1 MAGISWI
8 KLRIDMFDDEKIKI
22 IQSMPE
28 GDALLVIWIRLI
40 ALAGKC
46 NANGLVLVEDEFP
59 YSDEMLSVIFA
70 KPLSTVRLA
79 LKTFEKFRMIET
91 TQKGIYITN
100 FDKHQN
106 VEGMD
111 RIREQNRVRK
121 QRERDRKK
129 ALRLEELSSGHK
141 VGVMSDAGYP
151 VISDPGQNLVR
162 AATEKNWPVISFSGP
177 NAAINA
183 LVASG
188 LDARHYLFYGFLDA
202 KSGKRKKELEEL
214 RTVPWTLVFYE
225 APHRIVDTLE
235 DMVEVFGDRP
245 ACLARE
251 LTKKFEE
258 YLRGTLQEL
267 LSAAGDGLKGEMVL
281 VVAGCEPEQVSTEAA
296 ITRVMALTAQGMK
309 QKAAAKQV
317 AAETGLSANEL
328 YRLVLQRPKPGE
340 EDTEIPNR

>member
-1 MAGISWI
+1 MNRQKSFEQDG
-8 KLRIDMFDDEKIKI
+8 
-22 IQSMPE
+22 P
-28 GDALLVIWIRLI
+28 ALLLIPSPIGNLSEVSDRVREAIESCDVIACEDTRNT
-40 ALAGKC
+40 GK
-46 NANGLVLVEDEFP
+46 L
-59 YSDEMLSVIFA
+59 LSLLGFR
-70 KPLSTVRLA
+70 KPLISHHEHNQSVSIP
-79 LKTFEKFRMIET
+79 KI
-91 TQKGIYITN
+91 
-100 FDKHQN
+100 
-106 VEGMD
+106 
-111 RIREQNRVRK
+111 
-121 QRERDRKK
+121 
-129 ALRLEELSSGHK
+129 LEELSSGHK

-162 AATEKNWPVISFSGP
+162 EATEKNWPVISFSGP

-328 YRLVLQRPKPGE
+328 YRLVLQRPKPGK

>member
-1 MAGISWI
+1 VNRQKSFEQDG
-8 KLRIDMFDDEKIKI
+8 
-22 IQSMPE
+22 P
-28 GDALLVIWIRLI
+28 ALLLI
-40 ALAGKC
+40 PSPIG
-46 NANGLVLVEDEFP
+46 N
-59 YSDEMLSVIFA
+59 LSEV
-70 KPLSTVRLA
+70 S
-79 LKTFEKFRMIET
+79 
-91 TQKGIYITN
+91 
-100 FDKHQN
+100 
-106 VEGMD
+106 D
-111 RIREQNRVRK
+111 RIREAIESCDVIACEDTRNTGKLLSLLGFRK
-121 QRERDRKK
+121 PLISHHEHNQSVSIPKI
-129 ALRLEELSSGHK
+129 LEELSSGHK

-202 KSGKRKKELEEL
+202 KSGKRKKELKEL

-328 YRLVLQRPKPGE
+328 YRLVLQRPEPGE

>member
-1 MAGISWI
+1 MNRQKSFEQDG
-8 KLRIDMFDDEKIKI
+8 
-22 IQSMPE
+22 P
-28 GDALLVIWIRLI
+28 ALLLIPSPIGNLSEVSDRVREAIESCDVIACEDTRNT
-40 ALAGKC
+40 GK
-46 NANGLVLVEDEFP
+46 L
-59 YSDEMLSVIFA
+59 LSLLGFR
-70 KPLSTVRLA
+70 KPLISHHEHNQSVSIP
-79 LKTFEKFRMIET
+79 KI
-91 TQKGIYITN
+91 
-100 FDKHQN
+100 
-106 VEGMD
+106 
-111 RIREQNRVRK
+111 
-121 QRERDRKK
+121 
-129 ALRLEELSSGHK
+129 LEELSSGHK

-188 LDARHYLFYGFLDA
+188 LDARHYLFYGFPDA

-296 ITRVMALTAQGMK
+296 ITRVMALTTQGMK

>member
-1 MAGISWI
+1 MNRQKSFEQDG
-8 KLRIDMFDDEKIKI
+8 
-22 IQSMPE
+22 P
-28 GDALLVIWIRLI
+28 ALLLI
-40 ALAGKC
+40 PSPIGNLSE
-46 NANGLVLVEDEFP
+46 V
-59 YSDEMLSVIFA
+59 SD
-70 KPLSTVRLA
+70 
-79 LKTFEKFRMIET
+79 
-91 TQKGIYITN
+91 
-100 FDKHQN
+100 
-106 VEGMD
+106 
-111 RIREQNRVRK
+111 RVRK
-121 QRERDRKK
+121 AIESCDVIACEDTRNTGKLLSLLGFRKPLISHHEHNQSVSIPK
-129 ALRLEELSSGHK
+129 ILKELSSGHK

>member
-1 MAGISWI
+1 MNRQKSFEQDG
-8 KLRIDMFDDEKIKI
+8 
-22 IQSMPE
+22 P
-28 GDALLVIWIRLI
+28 ALLLIPSPIGNLSEISDRVREAIESCDVIACEDTRNT
-40 ALAGKC
+40 GK
-46 NANGLVLVEDEFP
+46 L
-59 YSDEMLSVIFA
+59 LSLLGFR
-70 KPLSTVRLA
+70 KPLISHHEHNQSVSIP
-79 LKTFEKFRMIET
+79 KI
-91 TQKGIYITN
+91 
-100 FDKHQN
+100 
-106 VEGMD
+106 
-111 RIREQNRVRK
+111 
-121 QRERDRKK
+121 
-129 ALRLEELSSGHK
+129 LEELSSGHK

-328 YRLVLQRPKPGE
+328 YRLVLQSPKPGE

>member
-1 MAGISWI
+1 MNRQKSFEQDG
-8 KLRIDMFDDEKIKI
+8 
-22 IQSMPE
+22 P
-28 GDALLVIWIRLI
+28 ALLLIPSPIGNLSEVSDRVREAIESCDVIACEDTRNT
-40 ALAGKC
+40 GK
-46 NANGLVLVEDEFP
+46 L
-59 YSDEMLSVIFA
+59 LSLLGFR
-70 KPLSTVRLA
+70 KPLISHHEHNQSVSIP
-79 LKTFEKFRMIET
+79 KI
-91 TQKGIYITN
+91 
-100 FDKHQN
+100 
-106 VEGMD
+106 
-111 RIREQNRVRK
+111 
-121 QRERDRKK
+121 
-129 ALRLEELSSGHK
+129 LEELSSGHK

>member
-1 MAGISWI
+1 MNRQKSFEQDG
-8 KLRIDMFDDEKIKI
+8 
-22 IQSMPE
+22 P
-28 GDALLVIWIRLI
+28 ALLLIPSPIGNLSEVSDRVREAIESCDVIACEDTRNT
-40 ALAGKC
+40 GK
-46 NANGLVLVEDEFP
+46 L
-59 YSDEMLSVIFA
+59 LSLLGFR
-70 KPLSTVRLA
+70 KPLISHHEHNQSVSIP
-79 LKTFEKFRMIET
+79 KI
-91 TQKGIYITN
+91 
-100 FDKHQN
+100 
-106 VEGMD
+106 
-111 RIREQNRVRK
+111 
-121 QRERDRKK
+121 
-129 ALRLEELSSGHK
+129 LEELSSGHK

-151 VISDPGQNLVR
+151 VISDPGQNMVR

-328 YRLVLQRPKPGE
+328 YRLVLQRPEPGE

>member
-1 MAGISWI
+1 MNRQKSFEQDG
-8 KLRIDMFDDEKIKI
+8 
-22 IQSMPE
+22 P
-28 GDALLVIWIRLI
+28 ALLLI
-40 ALAGKC
+40 PSPIGNLSE
-46 NANGLVLVEDEFP
+46 V
-59 YSDEMLSVIFA
+59 SD
-70 KPLSTVRLA
+70 
-79 LKTFEKFRMIET
+79 
-91 TQKGIYITN
+91 
-100 FDKHQN
+100 
-106 VEGMD
+106 
-111 RIREQNRVRK
+111 RVRK
-121 QRERDRKK
+121 AIESCDVIACEDTRNTGKLLSLLGFRKPLISHHEHNQSVSIPK
-129 ALRLEELSSGHK
+129 ILEELSSGHK

-281 VVAGCEPEQVSTEAA
+281 WIREFGA
-296 ITRVMALTAQGMK
+296 
-309 QKAAAKQV
+309 
-317 AAETGLSANEL
+317 
-328 YRLVLQRPKPGE
+328 
-340 EDTEIPNR
+340 

>member
-1 MAGISWI
+1 MNRQKSFEQDG
-8 KLRIDMFDDEKIKI
+8 
-22 IQSMPE
+22 P
-28 GDALLVIWIRLI
+28 ALLLIPSPIGNLSEVSDRVREAIESCDVIACEDTRNT
-40 ALAGKC
+40 GK
-46 NANGLVLVEDEFP
+46 L
-59 YSDEMLSVIFA
+59 LSLLGFR
-70 KPLSTVRLA
+70 KPLISHHEHNQSVSIP
-79 LKTFEKFRMIET
+79 KI
-91 TQKGIYITN
+91 
-100 FDKHQN
+100 
-106 VEGMD
+106 
-111 RIREQNRVRK
+111 
-121 QRERDRKK
+121 
-129 ALRLEELSSGHK
+129 LEELSSGHK

-296 ITRVMALTAQGMK
+296 VTRLMALTAQGMK

>member
-1 MAGISWI
+1 MNRQKSFEQDG
-8 KLRIDMFDDEKIKI
+8 
-22 IQSMPE
+22 P
-28 GDALLVIWIRLI
+28 ALLLI
-40 ALAGKC
+40 PSPIGNLSE
-46 NANGLVLVEDEFP
+46 V
-59 YSDEMLSVIFA
+59 SD
-70 KPLSTVRLA
+70 
-79 LKTFEKFRMIET
+79 
-91 TQKGIYITN
+91 
-100 FDKHQN
+100 
-106 VEGMD
+106 
-111 RIREQNRVRK
+111 RVRK
-121 QRERDRKK
+121 AIESCDVIACEDTRNTGKLLSLLGFRKPLISHHEHNQSVSIPK
-129 ALRLEELSSGHK
+129 ILEELSSGHK

-328 YRLVLQRPKPGE
+328 YRLVLQRPEPGE

>member
-1 MAGISWI
+1 MNRQKSFEQDG
-8 KLRIDMFDDEKIKI
+8 
-22 IQSMPE
+22 P
-28 GDALLVIWIRLI
+28 ALLLI
-40 ALAGKC
+40 PSPIGNLSE
-46 NANGLVLVEDEFP
+46 V
-59 YSDEMLSVIFA
+59 SD
-70 KPLSTVRLA
+70 
-79 LKTFEKFRMIET
+79 
-91 TQKGIYITN
+91 
-100 FDKHQN
+100 
-106 VEGMD
+106 
-111 RIREQNRVRK
+111 RVRK
-121 QRERDRKK
+121 AIESCDVIACEDTRNTGKLLSLLGFRKPLISHHEHNQSVSIPK
-129 ALRLEELSSGHK
+129 ILEELSSGHK

-328 YRLVLQRPKPGE
+328 YRLLLQRPKPGE

>member
-1 MAGISWI
+1 MNRQKSFEQDG
-8 KLRIDMFDDEKIKI
+8 
-22 IQSMPE
+22 P
-28 GDALLVIWIRLI
+28 ALLLIPSPIGNLSEISDRVREAIESCDVIACEDTRNT
-40 ALAGKC
+40 GK
-46 NANGLVLVEDEFP
+46 L
-59 YSDEMLSVIFA
+59 LSLLGFR
-70 KPLSTVRLA
+70 KPLISHHEHNQSVSIP
-79 LKTFEKFRMIET
+79 KI
-91 TQKGIYITN
+91 
-100 FDKHQN
+100 
-106 VEGMD
+106 
-111 RIREQNRVRK
+111 
-121 QRERDRKK
+121 
-129 ALRLEELSSGHK
+129 LEELSSGHK

-296 ITRVMALTAQGMK
+296 ITRVKALTAQGMK

-340 EDTEIPNR
+340 EGTEIPNR

>member
-1 MAGISWI
+1 MNRQKSFEQDG
-8 KLRIDMFDDEKIKI
+8 
-22 IQSMPE
+22 P
-28 GDALLVIWIRLI
+28 ALLLI
-40 ALAGKC
+40 PSPIG
-46 NANGLVLVEDEFP
+46 N
-59 YSDEMLSVIFA
+59 LSEV
-70 KPLSTVRLA
+70 S
-79 LKTFEKFRMIET
+79 
-91 TQKGIYITN
+91 
-100 FDKHQN
+100 
-106 VEGMD
+106 D
-111 RIREQNRVRK
+111 RIREAIESCDVIACEDTRNTGKLLSLLGFRK
-121 QRERDRKK
+121 PLISHHEHNQSVSIPKI
-129 ALRLEELSSGHK
+129 LEELSSGHK

>member
-1 MAGISWI
+1 MNRQKSFEQDG
-8 KLRIDMFDDEKIKI
+8 
-22 IQSMPE
+22 P
-28 GDALLVIWIRLI
+28 ALLLIPSPIGNLSEVSDRVREAIESCDVIACEDTRNT
-40 ALAGKC
+40 GK
-46 NANGLVLVEDEFP
+46 L
-59 YSDEMLSVIFA
+59 LSLLGFR
-70 KPLSTVRLA
+70 KPLISHHEHNQSVSIP
-79 LKTFEKFRMIET
+79 KI
-91 TQKGIYITN
+91 
-100 FDKHQN
+100 
-106 VEGMD
+106 
-111 RIREQNRVRK
+111 
-121 QRERDRKK
+121 
-129 ALRLEELSSGHK
+129 LEELSSGHK

-296 ITRVMALTAQGMK
+296 ITRLMALTAQGMK

>member
-1 MAGISWI
+1 MNRQKSFEQDG
-8 KLRIDMFDDEKIKI
+8 
-22 IQSMPE
+22 P
-28 GDALLVIWIRLI
+28 ALLLIPSPIGNLSEVSDRVREAIESCDVIACEDTRNT
-40 ALAGKC
+40 GK
-46 NANGLVLVEDEFP
+46 L
-59 YSDEMLSVIFA
+59 LSLLGFR
-70 KPLSTVRLA
+70 KPLISHHEHNQSVSIP
-79 LKTFEKFRMIET
+79 KI
-91 TQKGIYITN
+91 
-100 FDKHQN
+100 
-106 VEGMD
+106 
-111 RIREQNRVRK
+111 
-121 QRERDRKK
+121 
-129 ALRLEELSSGHK
+129 LEELSSGHK

-296 ITRVMALTAQGMK
+296 ITRLMALTTQGMK

>member
-1 MAGISWI
+1 MNRQKSFEQDG
-8 KLRIDMFDDEKIKI
+8 
-22 IQSMPE
+22 P
-28 GDALLVIWIRLI
+28 ALLLI
-40 ALAGKC
+40 PSPIGNLSE
-46 NANGLVLVEDEFP
+46 V
-59 YSDEMLSVIFA
+59 SD
-70 KPLSTVRLA
+70 
-79 LKTFEKFRMIET
+79 
-91 TQKGIYITN
+91 
-100 FDKHQN
+100 
-106 VEGMD
+106 
-111 RIREQNRVRK
+111 RVRK
-121 QRERDRKK
+121 AIESCDVIACEDTRNTGKLLSLLGFRKPLISHHEHNQGVSIPK
-129 ALRLEELSSGHK
+129 ILEELSSGHK

-328 YRLVLQRPKPGE
+328 YRLLLQRPKPGE

>member
-1 MAGISWI
+1 MNRQKSFEQDG
-8 KLRIDMFDDEKIKI
+8 
-22 IQSMPE
+22 P
-28 GDALLVIWIRLI
+28 ALLLIPSPIGNLSEISDRVREAIESCDVIACEDTRNT
-40 ALAGKC
+40 GK
-46 NANGLVLVEDEFP
+46 L
-59 YSDEMLSVIFA
+59 LSLLGFR
-70 KPLSTVRLA
+70 KPLISHHEHNQSVSIP
-79 LKTFEKFRMIET
+79 KI
-91 TQKGIYITN
+91 
-100 FDKHQN
+100 
-106 VEGMD
+106 
-111 RIREQNRVRK
+111 
-121 QRERDRKK
+121 
-129 ALRLEELSSGHK
+129 LEELSSGHK

-296 ITRVMALTAQGMK
+296 ITRLMALTAQGMK

>member
-1 MAGISWI
+1 MNRQKSFEQDG
-8 KLRIDMFDDEKIKI
+8 
-22 IQSMPE
+22 P
-28 GDALLVIWIRLI
+28 ALLLIPSPIGNLSEVSDRVREAIESCDVIACEDTRNT
-40 ALAGKC
+40 GK
-46 NANGLVLVEDEFP
+46 L
-59 YSDEMLSVIFA
+59 LSLLGFR
-70 KPLSTVRLA
+70 KPLISHHEHNQSVSIP
-79 LKTFEKFRMIET
+79 KI
-91 TQKGIYITN
+91 
-100 FDKHQN
+100 
-106 VEGMD
+106 
-111 RIREQNRVRK
+111 
-121 QRERDRKK
+121 
-129 ALRLEELSSGHK
+129 LEELSSGHK

-151 VISDPGQNLVR
+151 VISDPGQNLER

-267 LSAAGDGLKGEMVL
+267 LSAAGAGLKGEMVL

>member
-1 MAGISWI
+1 MNRQKSFEQDG
-8 KLRIDMFDDEKIKI
+8 
-22 IQSMPE
+22 P
-28 GDALLVIWIRLI
+28 ALLLIPSPIGNLSEVSDRVREAIESCDVIACEDTRNT
-40 ALAGKC
+40 GK
-46 NANGLVLVEDEFP
+46 L
-59 YSDEMLSVIFA
+59 LSLLGFR
-70 KPLSTVRLA
+70 KPLISHHEHNQSVSIP
-79 LKTFEKFRMIET
+79 KI
-91 TQKGIYITN
+91 
-100 FDKHQN
+100 
-106 VEGMD
+106 
-111 RIREQNRVRK
+111 
-121 QRERDRKK
+121 
-129 ALRLEELSSGHK
+129 LEELSSGHK

-188 LDARHYLFYGFLDA
+188 LDARHYLFYGFLNA

>member
-1 MAGISWI
+1 MNRQKSFEQDG
-8 KLRIDMFDDEKIKI
+8 
-22 IQSMPE
+22 P
-28 GDALLVIWIRLI
+28 ALLLIPSPIGNLSEISDRVREAIESCDVIACEDTRNT
-40 ALAGKC
+40 GK
-46 NANGLVLVEDEFP
+46 L
-59 YSDEMLSVIFA
+59 LSLLGFR
-70 KPLSTVRLA
+70 KPLISHHEHNQSVSIP
-79 LKTFEKFRMIET
+79 KI
-91 TQKGIYITN
+91 
-100 FDKHQN
+100 
-106 VEGMD
+106 
-111 RIREQNRVRK
+111 
-121 QRERDRKK
+121 
-129 ALRLEELSSGHK
+129 LEELSSGHK

-245 ACLARE
+245 VCLARE

-328 YRLVLQRPKPGE
+328 YRLLLQRPKPGE

>member
-1 MAGISWI
+1 MNRQKSFEQDG
-8 KLRIDMFDDEKIKI
+8 
-22 IQSMPE
+22 P
-28 GDALLVIWIRLI
+28 ALLLIPSPIGNLSEVSDRVREAIESCDVIACEDTRNT
-40 ALAGKC
+40 GK
-46 NANGLVLVEDEFP
+46 L
-59 YSDEMLSVIFA
+59 LSLLGFR
-70 KPLSTVRLA
+70 KPLISHHEHNQSVSIP
-79 LKTFEKFRMIET
+79 KI
-91 TQKGIYITN
+91 
-100 FDKHQN
+100 
-106 VEGMD
+106 
-111 RIREQNRVRK
+111 
-121 QRERDRKK
+121 
-129 ALRLEELSSGHK
+129 LEELSSGHK

-328 YRLVLQRPKPGE
+328 YRLVLQSPKPGE

>member
-1 MAGISWI
+1 VNRQKSFEQDG
-8 KLRIDMFDDEKIKI
+8 
-22 IQSMPE
+22 P
-28 GDALLVIWIRLI
+28 ALLLIPSPIGNLSEVSDRVREAIESCDVIACEDTRNT
-40 ALAGKC
+40 GK
-46 NANGLVLVEDEFP
+46 L
-59 YSDEMLSVIFA
+59 LSLLGFR
-70 KPLSTVRLA
+70 KPLISHHEHNQSVSIP
-79 LKTFEKFRMIET
+79 KI
-91 TQKGIYITN
+91 
-100 FDKHQN
+100 
-106 VEGMD
+106 
-111 RIREQNRVRK
+111 
-121 QRERDRKK
+121 
-129 ALRLEELSSGHK
+129 LEELSSGHK

-296 ITRVMALTAQGMK
+296 ITRLMALTAQGMK

>member
-1 MAGISWI
+1 MNRQKSFEQDG
-8 KLRIDMFDDEKIKI
+8 
-22 IQSMPE
+22 P
-28 GDALLVIWIRLI
+28 ALLLIPSPIGNLSEISDRVREAIESCDVIACEDTRNT
-40 ALAGKC
+40 GK
-46 NANGLVLVEDEFP
+46 L
-59 YSDEMLSVIFA
+59 LSLLGFR
-70 KPLSTVRLA
+70 KPLISHHEHNQSVSIP
-79 LKTFEKFRMIET
+79 KI
-91 TQKGIYITN
+91 
-100 FDKHQN
+100 
-106 VEGMD
+106 
-111 RIREQNRVRK
+111 
-121 QRERDRKK
+121 
-129 ALRLEELSSGHK
+129 LEELSSGHK

-328 YRLVLQRPKPGE
+328 YRLVLQRPEPGE

>member
-1 MAGISWI
+1 MNRQKSFEQDG
-8 KLRIDMFDDEKIKI
+8 
-22 IQSMPE
+22 P
-28 GDALLVIWIRLI
+28 ALLLI
-40 ALAGKC
+40 PSPIG
-46 NANGLVLVEDEFP
+46 N
-59 YSDEMLSVIFA
+59 LSEV
-70 KPLSTVRLA
+70 S
-79 LKTFEKFRMIET
+79 
-91 TQKGIYITN
+91 
-100 FDKHQN
+100 
-106 VEGMD
+106 D
-111 RIREQNRVRK
+111 RIREAIESCDVIACEDTRNTGKLLSLLGFRK
-121 QRERDRKK
+121 PLISHHEHNQSVSIPKI
-129 ALRLEELSSGHK
+129 LEELSSGHK

-202 KSGKRKKELEEL
+202 KSGKRKKELKEL

-328 YRLVLQRPKPGE
+328 YRLVLQRPEPGE

>member
-1 MAGISWI
+1 MNRQKSFEQDG
-8 KLRIDMFDDEKIKI
+8 
-22 IQSMPE
+22 P
-28 GDALLVIWIRLI
+28 ALLLI
-40 ALAGKC
+40 PSPIG
-46 NANGLVLVEDEFP
+46 N
-59 YSDEMLSVIFA
+59 LSEV
-70 KPLSTVRLA
+70 S
-79 LKTFEKFRMIET
+79 
-91 TQKGIYITN
+91 
-100 FDKHQN
+100 
-106 VEGMD
+106 D
-111 RIREQNRVRK
+111 RIRKAIESCDVIACEDTRNTGKLLSLLGFRK
-121 QRERDRKK
+121 PLISHHEHNQSVSIPKI
-129 ALRLEELSSGHK
+129 LEELSSGHK

>member
-1 MAGISWI
+1 MNRQKSFEQDG
-8 KLRIDMFDDEKIKI
+8 
-22 IQSMPE
+22 P
-28 GDALLVIWIRLI
+28 ALLLIPSPIGNLSEVSDRVREAIESCDVIACEDTRNT
-40 ALAGKC
+40 GK
-46 NANGLVLVEDEFP
+46 L
-59 YSDEMLSVIFA
+59 LSLLGFR
-70 KPLSTVRLA
+70 KPLISHHEHNQSVSIP
-79 LKTFEKFRMIET
+79 KI
-91 TQKGIYITN
+91 
-100 FDKHQN
+100 
-106 VEGMD
+106 
-111 RIREQNRVRK
+111 
-121 QRERDRKK
+121 
-129 ALRLEELSSGHK
+129 LEELSSGHK

-281 VVAGCEPEQVSTEAA
+281 VGAGGEPEQVSTEAA

>member
-1 MAGISWI
+1 MNRQKSFEQDG
-8 KLRIDMFDDEKIKI
+8 
-22 IQSMPE
+22 P
-28 GDALLVIWIRLI
+28 ALLLI
-40 ALAGKC
+40 PSPIGNLSE
-46 NANGLVLVEDEFP
+46 V
-59 YSDEMLSVIFA
+59 SD
-70 KPLSTVRLA
+70 
-79 LKTFEKFRMIET
+79 
-91 TQKGIYITN
+91 
-100 FDKHQN
+100 
-106 VEGMD
+106 
-111 RIREQNRVRK
+111 RVRK
-121 QRERDRKK
+121 AIESCDVIACEDTRNTGKLLSLLGFRKPLISHHEHNQSVSIPK
-129 ALRLEELSSGHK
+129 ILEELSSGHK

-296 ITRVMALTAQGMK
+296 ITRVMTLTAQGMK

>member
-1 MAGISWI
+1 MNRQKSFEQDG
-8 KLRIDMFDDEKIKI
+8 
-22 IQSMPE
+22 P
-28 GDALLVIWIRLI
+28 ALLLIPSPIGNLSEVSDRVREAIESCDVIACEDTRNT
-40 ALAGKC
+40 GK
-46 NANGLVLVEDEFP
+46 L
-59 YSDEMLSVIFA
+59 LSLLGFR
-70 KPLSTVRLA
+70 KPLISHHEHNQSVSIP
-79 LKTFEKFRMIET
+79 KI
-91 TQKGIYITN
+91 
-100 FDKHQN
+100 
-106 VEGMD
+106 
-111 RIREQNRVRK
+111 
-121 QRERDRKK
+121 
-129 ALRLEELSSGHK
+129 LEELSSGHK

-177 NAAINA
+177 TAAINA

-328 YRLVLQRPKPGE
+328 YRLVLQSPKPGE

>member
-1 MAGISWI
+1 MNRQKSFEQDG
-8 KLRIDMFDDEKIKI
+8 
-22 IQSMPE
+22 P
-28 GDALLVIWIRLI
+28 ALLLIPSPIGNLSEISDRVREAIESCDVIACEDTRNT
-40 ALAGKC
+40 GK
-46 NANGLVLVEDEFP
+46 L
-59 YSDEMLSVIFA
+59 LSLLGFR
-70 KPLSTVRLA
+70 KPLISHHEHNQGVSIP
-79 LKTFEKFRMIET
+79 KI
-91 TQKGIYITN
+91 
-100 FDKHQN
+100 
-106 VEGMD
+106 
-111 RIREQNRVRK
+111 
-121 QRERDRKK
+121 
-129 ALRLEELSSGHK
+129 LEELSSGHK

-328 YRLVLQRPKPGE
+328 YRLLLQRPKPGE

>member
-1 MAGISWI
+1 MNRQKSFEQDG
-8 KLRIDMFDDEKIKI
+8 
-22 IQSMPE
+22 P
-28 GDALLVIWIRLI
+28 ALLLIPSPIGNLSEISDRVREAIESCDVIACEDTRNT
-40 ALAGKC
+40 GK
-46 NANGLVLVEDEFP
+46 L
-59 YSDEMLSVIFA
+59 LSLLGFR
-70 KPLSTVRLA
+70 KPLISHHEHNQSVSIP
-79 LKTFEKFRMIET
+79 KI
-91 TQKGIYITN
+91 
-100 FDKHQN
+100 
-106 VEGMD
+106 
-111 RIREQNRVRK
+111 
-121 QRERDRKK
+121 
-129 ALRLEELSSGHK
+129 LEELSSGHK

-235 DMVEVFGDRP
+235 AMVEVFGDRP

-328 YRLVLQRPKPGE
+328 YRLLLQRPKPGE

>member
-1 MAGISWI
+1 MNRQKSFEQDG
-8 KLRIDMFDDEKIKI
+8 
-22 IQSMPE
+22 P
-28 GDALLVIWIRLI
+28 ALLLI
-40 ALAGKC
+40 PSPIGNLSE
-46 NANGLVLVEDEFP
+46 V
-59 YSDEMLSVIFA
+59 SD
-70 KPLSTVRLA
+70 
-79 LKTFEKFRMIET
+79 
-91 TQKGIYITN
+91 
-100 FDKHQN
+100 
-106 VEGMD
+106 
-111 RIREQNRVRK
+111 RVRK
-121 QRERDRKK
+121 AIESCDVIACEDTRNTGKLLSLLGFRKPLISHHEHNQSVSIPK
-129 ALRLEELSSGHK
+129 ILEELSSGHK

-328 YRLVLQRPKPGE
+328 YRLILQRPKPGE

>member
-1 MAGISWI
+1 MNRQKSFEQDG
-8 KLRIDMFDDEKIKI
+8 
-22 IQSMPE
+22 P
-28 GDALLVIWIRLI
+28 ALLLI
-40 ALAGKC
+40 PSPIGNLSE
-46 NANGLVLVEDEFP
+46 V
-59 YSDEMLSVIFA
+59 SD
-70 KPLSTVRLA
+70 
-79 LKTFEKFRMIET
+79 
-91 TQKGIYITN
+91 
-100 FDKHQN
+100 
-106 VEGMD
+106 
-111 RIREQNRVRK
+111 RVRK
-121 QRERDRKK
+121 AIESCDVIACEDTRNTGKLLSLLGFRKPLISHHEHNQSVSIPK
-129 ALRLEELSSGHK
+129 ILEELSSGHK

-328 YRLVLQRPKPGE
+328 YRLVLQSPKPGE

>member
-1 MAGISWI
+1 MNRQKSFEQDG
-8 KLRIDMFDDEKIKI
+8 
-22 IQSMPE
+22 P
-28 GDALLVIWIRLI
+28 ALLLIPSPIGNLSEVSDRVREAIESCDVIACEDTRNT
-40 ALAGKC
+40 GK
-46 NANGLVLVEDEFP
+46 L
-59 YSDEMLSVIFA
+59 LSLLGFR
-70 KPLSTVRLA
+70 KPLISHHEHNQSVSIP
-79 LKTFEKFRMIET
+79 KI
-91 TQKGIYITN
+91 
-100 FDKHQN
+100 
-106 VEGMD
+106 
-111 RIREQNRVRK
+111 
-121 QRERDRKK
+121 
-129 ALRLEELSSGHK
+129 LEELSSGHK

-296 ITRVMALTAQGMK
+296 ITRVMALTTQGMK

>member
-1 MAGISWI
+1 MNRQKSFEQDG
-8 KLRIDMFDDEKIKI
+8 
-22 IQSMPE
+22 P
-28 GDALLVIWIRLI
+28 ALLLIPSPIGNLSEVSDRVREAIESCDVISCEDTRNT
-40 ALAGKC
+40 GK
-46 NANGLVLVEDEFP
+46 L
-59 YSDEMLSVIFA
+59 LSLLGFR
-70 KPLSTVRLA
+70 KPLISHHEHNQSVSIP
-79 LKTFEKFRMIET
+79 KI
-91 TQKGIYITN
+91 
-100 FDKHQN
+100 
-106 VEGMD
+106 
-111 RIREQNRVRK
+111 
-121 QRERDRKK
+121 
-129 ALRLEELSSGHK
+129 LEELSSGHK

>member
-1 MAGISWI
+1 MNRQKSFEQDG
-8 KLRIDMFDDEKIKI
+8 
-22 IQSMPE
+22 P
-28 GDALLVIWIRLI
+28 ALLLIPSPIGNLSEVSDRVREAIESCDVIACEDTRNT
-40 ALAGKC
+40 GK
-46 NANGLVLVEDEFP
+46 L
-59 YSDEMLSVIFA
+59 LSLLGFR
-70 KPLSTVRLA
+70 KPLISHHEHNQSVSIP
-79 LKTFEKFRMIET
+79 KI
-91 TQKGIYITN
+91 
-100 FDKHQN
+100 
-106 VEGMD
+106 
-111 RIREQNRVRK
+111 
-121 QRERDRKK
+121 
-129 ALRLEELSSGHK
+129 LEELSSGHK

-328 YRLVLQRPKPGE
+328 YRLVLQRSKPGE

>member
-1 MAGISWI
+1 MNRQKSFEQDG
-8 KLRIDMFDDEKIKI
+8 
-22 IQSMPE
+22 P
-28 GDALLVIWIRLI
+28 ALLLIPSPIGNLSEISDRVREAIESCDVIACEDTRNT
-40 ALAGKC
+40 GK
-46 NANGLVLVEDEFP
+46 L
-59 YSDEMLSVIFA
+59 LSLLGFR
-70 KPLSTVRLA
+70 KPLISHHEHNQGVSIP
-79 LKTFEKFRMIET
+79 KI
-91 TQKGIYITN
+91 
-100 FDKHQN
+100 
-106 VEGMD
+106 
-111 RIREQNRVRK
+111 
-121 QRERDRKK
+121 
-129 ALRLEELSSGHK
+129 LEELSSGHK

>member
-1 MAGISWI
+1 MNRQKSFEQDG
-8 KLRIDMFDDEKIKI
+8 
-22 IQSMPE
+22 P
-28 GDALLVIWIRLI
+28 ALLLIPSPIGNLSEVSDRVREAIESCDVIACEDTRNT
-40 ALAGKC
+40 GK
-46 NANGLVLVEDEFP
+46 L
-59 YSDEMLSVIFA
+59 LSLLGFR
-70 KPLSTVRLA
+70 KPLISHHEHNQSVSIP
-79 LKTFEKFRMIET
+79 KI
-91 TQKGIYITN
+91 
-100 FDKHQN
+100 
-106 VEGMD
+106 
-111 RIREQNRVRK
+111 
-121 QRERDRKK
+121 
-129 ALRLEELSSGHK
+129 LEELPSGHK

>member
-1 MAGISWI
+1 MNRQKSFEQDG
-8 KLRIDMFDDEKIKI
+8 
-22 IQSMPE
+22 P
-28 GDALLVIWIRLI
+28 ALLLIPSPIGNLSEVSDRVREAIESCDVIACEDTRNT
-40 ALAGKC
+40 GK
-46 NANGLVLVEDEFP
+46 L
-59 YSDEMLSVIFA
+59 LSLLGFR
-70 KPLSTVRLA
+70 KPLISHHEHNQSVSIPKI
-79 LKTFEKFRMIET
+79 LK
-91 TQKGIYITN
+91 
-100 FDKHQN
+100 
-106 VEGMD
+106 
-111 RIREQNRVRK
+111 
-121 QRERDRKK
+121 
-129 ALRLEELSSGHK
+129 ELSSGHK

-296 ITRVMALTAQGMK
+296 ITRLMALTAQGMK